1 MRYLLL
7 IYGDEKAQEQ
17 AMQGL
22 SEEQQMTEM
31 KVWFEYTDWLREKG
45 YHRSGEGLE
54 PTAAATTVRAP
65 AGEAVVTDGPFAETK
80 EQLGGFYLIETTN
93 LDEAIEAAKRCP
105 GSQHGSIE
113 LRPIMEFG
121 DD

>member
-22 SEEQQMTEM
+22 SEEQQETEM

-45 YHRSGEGLE
+45 FHEAGEGLE

-65 AGEAVVTDGPFAETK
+65 GRRRRRHRWAVRGDQGTARRLLPDQDRE
-80 EQLGGFYLIETTN
+80 
-93 LDEAIEAAKRCP
+93 P
-105 GSQHGSIE
+105 G
-113 LRPIMEFG
+113 
-121 DD
+121 